1 MQFGLLRRFVWNPH
15 RQWLSTRARD
25 NDPAPAPQND
35 ASKPTEEEPPWRARG
50 VVVDVKMPFWSM
62 VVFMIKWAVAAI
74 PAMVILGRIMG
85 LPMAVVGGL
94 SGGLFGGVGR
104 V

>member
-1 MQFGLLRRFVWNPH
+1 ME
-15 RQWLSTRARD
+15 
-25 NDPAPAPQND
+25 
-35 ASKPTEEEPPWRARG
+35 SKV

-85 LPMAVVGGL
+85 LLMAVVGGL

>member
-1 MQFGLLRRFVWNPH
+1 ME
-15 RQWLSTRARD
+15 
-25 NDPAPAPQND
+25 
-35 ASKPTEEEPPWRARG
+35 SKV